1 MATTIIDPGD
11 LSDYSSR
18 QVTIEVT
25 GGCHRELMRK
35 AKYTKTI
42 PYNCLSQTIQS
53 INRLGGK
60 ITRVTLS
67 PSHTQISKTEFVQP
81 LSHIAQSD
89 VLPSAHQAESIP
101 ASPQPQEPNNSDDIS
116 QVTKP
121 TQTQQEKP
129 AMPTATL
136 AGNAVSQSVEYTFTE
151 EW

>member
-11 LSDYSSR
+11 FSDYSSR
-18 QVTIEVT
+18 HVTIEVT

-42 PYNCLSQTIQS
+42 PYSCLSQTIQS

-67 PSHTQISKTEFVQP
+67 PSFTQVSKTEFVQP
-81 LSHIAQSD
+81 TSNITESD
-89 VLPSAHQAESIP
+89 VLPSAHQAESIYS
-101 ASPQPQEPNNSDDIS
+101 SPQSQEQNYSDDTC
-116 QVTKP
+116 QVTQA
-121 TQTQQEKP
+121 TQSQQEKQ
-129 AMPTATL
+129 A
-136 AGNAVSQSVEYTFTE
+136 NAVSNSVEYTFTE